1 MALTHV
7 LTMTAD
13 VNLTNVNTS
22 QIEVQSSDVLT
33 VISRQRVL
41 PSFLASKIASPS
53 RELMSQ
59 PKRFEQFLE
68 QNCFSKSRTSR
79 SVRA

>member
-41 PSFLASKIASPS
+41 PSFLDIKIG
-53 RELMSQ
+53 
-59 PKRFEQFLE
+59 
-68 QNCFSKSRTSR
+68 
-79 SVRA
+79 RAHV

>member
-1 MALTHV
+1 VALTHV

-53 RELMSQ
+53 RVPMSQ
-59 PKRFEQFLE
+59 PKRSVQFLE
-68 QNCFSKSRTSR
+68 PNCFSKSRTSR